1 MKLLEILRDYEEN
14 FCNKMCCIETSYK
27 EMNFIH
33 VYFSKTDLH
42 HLLGLHKVISGSA
55 TNSIKSIESGYLT
68 LNHIRKHKNFGIIRP
83 RINSYPFIHEIF
95 LKKDVELCIVE
106 KDIDP
111 NTMYLNLIIYK
122 NKGHEVIVLGLK
134 KNNKN
139 SIYYLATLHKTY
151 ENKYQN
157 ARKTKIRNI
166 IWLD

>member
-1 MKLLEILRDYEEN
+1 M
-14 FCNKMCCIETSYK
+14 
-27 EMNFIH
+27 
-33 VYFSKTDLH
+33 
-42 HLLGLHKVISGSA
+42 
-55 TNSIKSIESGYLT
+55 
-68 LNHIRKHKNFGIIRP
+68 
-83 RINSYPFIHEIF
+83 
-95 LKKDVELCIVE
+95 KKDVELCIVE

>member
-1 MKLLEILRDYEEN
+1 M
-14 FCNKMCCIETSYK
+14 
-27 EMNFIH
+27 
-33 VYFSKTDLH
+33 
-42 HLLGLHKVISGSA
+42 
-55 TNSIKSIESGYLT
+55 
-68 LNHIRKHKNFGIIRP
+68 
-83 RINSYPFIHEIF
+83 
-95 LKKDVELCIVE
+95 E

-157 ARKTKIRNI
+157 ARKIKIRNI

>member
-1 MKLLEILRDYEEN
+1 M
-14 FCNKMCCIETSYK
+14 
-27 EMNFIH
+27 
-33 VYFSKTDLH
+33 
-42 HLLGLHKVISGSA
+42 
-55 TNSIKSIESGYLT
+55 
-68 LNHIRKHKNFGIIRP
+68 
-83 RINSYPFIHEIF
+83 
-95 LKKDVELCIVE
+95 E

-157 ARKTKIRNI
+157 SRKTKIRNI

>member
-83 RINSYPFIHEIF
+83 RIDSYLFIHEIF
-95 LKKDVELCIVE
+95 LKKGVENYVLSKKILTLIQCI
-106 KDIDP
+106 
-111 NTMYLNLIIYK
+111 
-122 NKGHEVIVLGLK
+122 
-134 KNNKN
+134 
-139 SIYYLATLHKTY
+139 
-151 ENKYQN
+151 
-157 ARKTKIRNI
+157 
-166 IWLD
+166 